1 MGMTVNRK
9 SNATVQ
15 FTRLFWRATKGR
27 LRWVCALLV
36 VATNAHASAGWTN
49 ASTITAVNQQPTI
62 GPGAELVFIET
73 DATTNPSACA
83 DRTSFY
89 FSVADD
95 RRKRLFA
102 TLLAAQLSG
111 RTVQIYTTGTCHSTW
126 GASELDGVVVR

>member
-1 MGMTVNRK
+1 MQVSTCSKIMAVL
-9 SNATVQ
+9 A
-15 FTRLFWRATKGR
+15 
-27 LRWVCALLV
+27 ALLSM
-36 VATNAHASAGWTN
+36 ASPFRVYAAAGWTN
-49 ASTITAVNQQPTI
+49 AVTITAVNQQPSV

-73 DATTNPSACA
+73 DATTNPSSCS

-102 TLLAAQLSG
+102 MLISAQLSG